1 MCEIKDIAEKIEKVR
16 KEMNELLKEKS
27 DLLDPEVVA
36 VSQMLDSVLNEY
48 YRILNQSMDK

>member
-1 MCEIKDIAEKIEKVR
+1 MCEVKDIAEQIEKIR
-16 KEMNELLKEKS
+16 KDMNELLKEKS